1 MFKAVVFE
9 FSLMHLLLL
18 SEFDLKHYTQMQ
30 RCTLMA
36 G

>member
-18 SEFDLKHYTQMQ
+18 GEFDLKYVILK
-30 RCTLMA
+30 CSA
-36 G
+36 AP